1 MVVIY
6 LLFLKCNRQNFSV
19 WDIKRLLKSEKNGNF
34 YEKLSFL
41 PK

>member
-19 WDIKRLLKSEKNGNF
+19 WDIKGLLKSEKNGNF
-34 YEKLSFL
+34 S
-41 PK
+41 